1 MNLKQM
7 KEHIDASV
15 NNGQIY
21 TVAAGFFLAVIVLI
35 NQISHFAVIG
45 IYYLCALFAFVVWL
59 YGDGKKLE
67 VPKQIAIF
75 AVLIMLTGLIN
86 IVHPGNSTLNKHLFT
101 VVSVGIALV
110 FLDKRTDERV
120 FLYMFLIN
128 ALVVLVRILVGGP
141 KGTIYVS
148 SSANFVSVHL
158 LCPLVLY
165 YSETERREK
174 KLLLW
179 PVAVAWV
186 MCLVARGRAGILF
199 CSFLLLGLIVVRV
212 LPVFLRLNKRKK
224 LTCGAVLVGILVLA
238 VILMV
243 KGDLM
248 HKIPVLE
255 KFARFGM
262 SGTGRGN
269 IWGEYLRR
277 TFAAFESTVF
287 APALKNVQYAVK
299 HGGNL
304 HNSFLNIHAY
314 NGLIMFVVVIAMCV
328 YAAINGMK
336 NRKWVYLICFATF
349 CMRGFTDYVFW
360 GSTGTPFLFYF
371 LFMPYVTRRSNPAW
385 VIDYKKFFALI
396 MNKKA
401 PAVVDQGVKEQL
413 IQKEEK
419 NEEIKIT

>member
-1 MNLKQM
+1 MDWKQV
-7 KEHIDASV
+7 KSNIDQRV
-15 NNGQIY
+15 NNGQIP
-21 TVAAGFFLAVIVLI
+21 TIAAIAFLMSIVLI

-45 IYYLCALFAFVVWL
+45 VYYLCALFAFAVWL
-59 YGDGKKLE
+59 YGNGKKLE

-86 IVHPGNSTLNKHLFT
+86 VVYPGNSTLKKQLFT
-101 VVSVGIALV
+101 IVSVGIALV

-120 FLYMFLIN
+120 FLYMFLVS
-128 ALVVLVRILVGGP
+128 ALVALVRILIGGP

-174 KLLLW
+174 KLFLW
-179 PVAVAWV
+179 PIVVAWV
-186 MCLVARGRAGILF
+186 MCLVARGRGGILF

-212 LPVFLRLNKRKK
+212 LPAFLRLDKSKK
-224 LTCGAVLVGILVLA
+224 LICGAVLVGVLVLA
-238 VILMV
+238 VILTV
-243 KGDLM
+243 KGDLIY
-248 HKIPVLE
+248 KIPVLE

-262 SGTGRGN
+262 SGTGRGK
-269 IWGEYLRR
+269 IWGDYLQH
-277 TFAAFESTVF
+277 TFSVFENTVF
-287 APALKNVQYAVK
+287 APALETIEIVVIKGN
-299 HGGNL
+299 NL

-314 NGLIMFVVVIAMCV
+314 NGLIMFVVVIVMCA
-328 YAAINGMK
+328 YAAINGIK
-336 NRKWVYLICFATF
+336 NRKWVYLICFATL

-371 LFMPYVTRRSNPAW
+371 LFMPYVTRRSNPTW
-385 VIDYKKFFALI
+385 GIDYKKFFALI

-401 PAVVDQGVKEQL
+401 PTVVDQGVKEQL

-419 NEEIKIT
+419 NEESKIT

>member
-7 KEHIDASV
+7 KARIDTSV
-15 NNGQIY
+15 NNSQIH
-21 TVAAGFFLAVIVLI
+21 TVAAILFLAVIVLI
-35 NQISHFAVIG
+35 NQISHFAVTG
-45 IYYLCALFAFVVWL
+45 VYYLCALFAFGVWL

-67 VPKQIAIF
+67 VPKQIAVF
-75 AVLIMLTGLIN
+75 AVLIVLTGLIN
-86 IVHPGNSTLNKHLFT
+86 VVYPGNSTLNKHLFT

-120 FLYMFLIN
+120 FLYMFFIN
-128 ALVVLVRILVGGP
+128 ALVVLIRMLIGGP

-158 LCPLVLY
+158 LCPLVLF

-174 KLLLW
+174 KLRLW
-179 PVAVAWV
+179 PVVAAWV

-199 CSFLLLGLIVVRV
+199 CSFLLLGLMVVRV
-212 LPVFLRLNKRKK
+212 LPPFLQLDKRKK
-224 LTCGAVLVGILVLA
+224 LTYSAVLAGVLVLA
-238 VILMV
+238 VVLAV
-243 KGDLM
+243 KVDLIQ
-248 HKIPVLE
+248 KIPVLE
-255 KFARFGM
+255 KFKKFGM

-269 IWGEYLRR
+269 IWGDYLRH
-277 TFAAFESTVF
+277 TFAAFENAVF
-287 APALKNVQYAVK
+287 APALENVQYVVR

-314 NGLIMFVVVIAMCV
+314 NGLIMFAVVIIMCA

-336 NRKWVYLICFATF
+336 NGKWVYLICFATF

-371 LFMPYVTRRSNPAW
+371 LFMPYVTGKRNPTW
-385 VIDYKKFFALI
+385 VIDYEKILAFL

-401 PAVVDQGVKEQL
+401 PAAVDQGAKE
-413 IQKEEK
+413 
-419 NEEIKIT
+419 